1 MIVGEFKRLKTDE
14 TVDAVDEIDV
24 VDVQHRMD

>member
-14 TVDAVDEIDV
+14 TVDAVDEVDV

>member
-1 MIVGEFKRLKTDE
+1 MGEFKRLKTDE
-14 TVDAVDEIDV
+14 TVDAGDEVDV